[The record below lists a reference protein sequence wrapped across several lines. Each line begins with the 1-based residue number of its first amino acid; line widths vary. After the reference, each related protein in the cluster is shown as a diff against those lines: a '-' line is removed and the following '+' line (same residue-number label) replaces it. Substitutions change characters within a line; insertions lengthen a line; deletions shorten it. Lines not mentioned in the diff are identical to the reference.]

1 MKKTT
6 LPFVLSI
13 AAFTFVSCSDDAPAK
28 RNEFRPVRLEEVA
41 YKRELIY
48 NSAGQVVKVVSE
60 SQMPD
65 KDVITTVQELEY
77 NEEGKIVSSN
87 FDDDRLYEYTWEGD
101 KIVKTE
107 ERENGVPLN
116 RFTFSYH
123 ANGLI
128 KEMLTYKYENGSATQ
143 VGKVTYAF
151 DPSGN
156 ISSVKEFSF
165 KDNAYSLESIYE
177 YDRYDN
183 MPSVDSHFD
192 FHTLNTGMQLH
203 KNNPGRMVSKNKN
216 GVAFSIED
224 YVYEYDANGFAKKRE
239 STITFLHIG
248 STGSYETHYFFEPL

>member
-1 MKKTT
+1 MKKTVFP
-6 LPFVLSI
+6 LLLFL
-13 AAFTFVSCSDDAPAK
+13 AAFALSCNDDAPAQK
-28 RNEFRPVRLEEVA
+28 KTFRPVRMEEVS

-48 NSAGQVVKVVSE
+48 NPSGQVIEVVSE

-65 KDVITTVQELEY
+65 KDVITTVQEFEY
-77 NEEGKIVSSN
+77 NGEGKIVSSN
-87 FDDDRLYEYTWEGD
+87 LDYKRHYQYTWKND

-107 ERENGVPLN
+107 EFENGVPLN

-123 ANGLI
+123 SNGLI

-165 KDNAYSLESIYE
+165 KDSAYSLESIHE

-183 MPSVDSHFD
+183 MPSVDSHFG

-203 KNNPGRMVSKNKN
+203 KNNPGRMVSRNKN
-216 GVAFSIED
+216 GIAFSIED
-224 YVYEYDANGFAKKRE
+224 YVYEYDVNGFVKKRE